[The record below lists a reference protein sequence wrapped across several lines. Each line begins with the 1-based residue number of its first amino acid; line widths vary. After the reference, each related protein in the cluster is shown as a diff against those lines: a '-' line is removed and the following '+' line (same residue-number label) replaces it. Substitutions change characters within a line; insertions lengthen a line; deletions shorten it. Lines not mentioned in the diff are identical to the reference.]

1 MPRASVGDNTA
12 GKKSGGSS
20 LALLPYGNRSHPPE
34 RAILIVSLY
43 SGAVFFAR
51 VDARW
56 PTIQCIE
63 SRFRSNAMDI
73 IYLAILAI
81 LAGLT
86 GLFARACARLA
97 GEGA

>member
-1 MPRASVGDNTA
+1 
-12 GKKSGGSS
+12 
-20 LALLPYGNRSHPPE
+20 
-34 RAILIVSLY
+34 
-43 SGAVFFAR
+43 
-51 VDARW
+51 
-56 PTIQCIE
+56 
-63 SRFRSNAMDI
+63 MDI